1 MGDSEFGLRLVEF
14 KRTYE
19 NPECPVGCMD
29 MYVSDL
35 LGKSSGEKNL
45 ILWKL
50 RVVTRCQ
57 DVLRSKFVNRKYS
70 GYFQK
75 LNCFED
81 HVSFLIN

>member
-57 DVLRSKFVNRKYS
+57 DFL
-70 GYFQK
+70 
-75 LNCFED
+75 E
-81 HVSFLIN
+81 VSLLIENTAVIFRN